1 MFFLVGGGLAGYH
14 SGVVLIAG
22 PIAVFA
28 LRFAIPKIVDRII
41 ATRS

>member
-1 MFFLVGGGLAGYH
+1 
-14 SGVVLIAG
+14 LIAG